1 MTVRMASTIQRWI
14 GVAADTKPSSGVRAG
29 STFYVI
35 DTGLMYVYDGS
46 DWQVYSHT
54 TLGDDDFAI
63 FGGVAKLGWET
74 ADANANALV
83 LALPEGGATDVPVFV
98 IGDASI
104 LNADLGW
111 FNGVTEP
118 RVAVVDDD
126 KDSYVALGFTADDA
140 AAIILGGSAALT
152 LPALTLG
159 GAVAGGGQNI
169 TNLGDLTFASGKGIT
184 SIGDIVF
191 QTGKGILSGPTNGN
205 TAILAANDTTFITLT
220 TGATDVCELNNV
232 TMKGTWLASGTVTV
246 PALTLGGAISGN
258 AQTISNA
265 NVTVGASRTLD
276 VSAGTLTLADNQI
289 SGDKVEG
296 GTIAAITITAL
307 TAADITAS
315 GTVTCNGDLIAGT
328 LDIDDDSGAV
338 TLVDIGVTDAP
349 VAGTEESYA
358 FKIDGTTI
366 AKVYAEADHAGG
378 IQNPAFVIGTGIPI
392 KGHKWVVEN
401 HTADDALTLAESG
414 SIHTNYG
421 EDGAMTLTLPA
432 SATAGTTFKFVVA
445 TAQELRVE
453 VSAAAEVFL
462 VNGGTSTDDGG
473 GDLYLV
479 ADDEGETATFTCIA
493 AGVWLVDVIGTW
505 TPTQP

>member
-169 TNLGDLTFASGKGIT
+169 TNLGDLTFASGKGINSALLVKNGDADDYWT
-184 SIGDIVF
+184 MTVVSNIPTLYGTGAYARIGDAAATSHTLASEDDLMVSGKLEVDGATYLDGAATLASTLEV
-191 QTGKGILSGPTNGN
+191 TGAATFNGN
-205 TAILAANDTTFITLT
+205 VVM
-220 TGATDVCELNNV
+220 G
-232 TMKGTWLASGTVTV
+232 TM
-246 PALTLGGAISGN
+246 
-258 AQTISNA
+258 
-265 NVTVGASRTLD
+265 
-276 VSAGTLTLADNQI
+276 
-289 SGDKVEG
+289 
-296 GTIAAITITAL
+296 
-307 TAADITAS
+307 
-315 GTVTCNGDLIAGT
+315 
-328 LDIDDDSGAV
+328 DIDDDSGAV
-338 TLVDIGVTDAP
+338 TLVDMGVTDAP
-349 VAGTEESYA
+349 ADGTEESIDLKLDGVSM
-358 FKIDGTTI
+358 FK
-366 AKVYAEADHAGG
+366 
-378 IQNPAFVIGTGIPI
+378 
-392 KGHKWVVEN
+392 
-401 HTADDALTLAESG
+401 L
-414 SIHTNYG
+414 YG
-421 EDGAMTLTLPA
+421 KSDGAGAVDERSLIC
-432 SATAGTTFKFVVA
+432 GTYL
-445 TAQELRVE
+445 QL
-453 VSAAAEVFL
+453 L
-462 VNGGTSTDDGG
+462 STDTDGI
-473 GDLYLV
+473 
-479 ADDEGETATFTCIA
+479 ATGQVWYDASENKLKFKTA
-493 AGVWLVDVIGTW
+493 AGVETIAST
-505 TPTQP
+505 

>member
-1 MTVRMASTIQRWI
+1 MASTIQRWI

-159 GAVAGGGQNI
+159 GAVAG
-169 TNLGDLTFASGKGIT
+169 
-184 SIGDIVF
+184 
-191 QTGKGILSGPTNGN
+191 
-205 TAILAANDTTFITLT
+205 
-220 TGATDVCELNNV
+220 
-232 TMKGTWLASGTVTV
+232 
-246 PALTLGGAISGN
+246 
-258 AQTISNA
+258 
-265 NVTVGASRTLD
+265 
-276 VSAGTLTLADNQI
+276 
-289 SGDKVEG
+289 
-296 GTIAAITITAL
+296 
-307 TAADITAS
+307 
-315 GTVTCNGDLIAGT
+315 
-328 LDIDDDSGAV
+328 
-338 TLVDIGVTDAP
+338 
-349 VAGTEESYA
+349 
-358 FKIDGTTI
+358 
-366 AKVYAEADHAGG
+366 
-378 IQNPAFVIGTGIPI
+378 
-392 KGHKWVVEN
+392 
-401 HTADDALTLAESG
+401 
-414 SIHTNYG
+414 
-421 EDGAMTLTLPA
+421 
-432 SATAGTTFKFVVA
+432 
-445 TAQELRVE
+445 
-453 VSAAAEVFL
+453 
-462 VNGGTSTDDGG
+462 
-473 GDLYLV
+473 
-479 ADDEGETATFTCIA
+479 
-493 AGVWLVDVIGTW
+493 
-505 TPTQP
+505 